1 MDTSTDDRRFWGF
14 KESWRYIRE
23 AFSAEYCQ
31 VVPLVYFFV
40 VVLVFGGSGLWES
53 LCNLKMPN
61 DVMAC
66 NTIALSVASAA
77 CVDLVFSRKN
87 RPLQALGLFVLI
99 TTCVFHIL
107 AVILCDKIAI
117 SWLLAFVAWLFAHVT
132 WWVVNVHNPNL
143 SDVDPD
149 DSSGGPT
156 SRVLAGGGKYK
167 GLKV

>member
-1 MDTSTDDRRFWGF
+1 MDTTANNSRFWGF

-53 LCNLKMPN
+53 LCSLKIP
-61 DVMAC
+61 DGVMAC

-87 RPLQALGLFVLI
+87 RPLQALGLLVLI
-99 TTCVFHIL
+99 ITCGLHVL
-107 AVILCDKIAI
+107 AVVWSDKINI
-117 SWLLAFVAWLFAHVT
+117 SGLLAFIAWLFAHVT

-143 SDVDPD
+143 TDVDPD

-156 SRVLAGGGKYK
+156 SRALAGCGEYK